1 MDENRIAK
9 LVVNAAIEVHRNLG
23 PGLLESVYQRCMFH
37 ELTLSGLR
45 VERETLLKGFYKGL
59 ELDINYRMDM
69 VIEGKVVLELKAVE
83 KLLPVHHAQLLSY
96 LKLSNTKRGMLV
108 NFNEV
113 LVKDGIK
120 RVVNNL

>member
-1 MDENRIAK
+1 MDENSIAK
-9 LVVNAAIEVHRNLG
+9 LVVDAAIEVHRNLG
-23 PGLLESVYQRCMFH
+23 PGLLESVYQRCMLH

-45 VERETLLKGFYKGL
+45 VERETMLKGHYKGL

-69 VIEGKVVLELKAVE
+69 VLEGKVVLELKAVE
-83 KLLPVHHAQLLSY
+83 ILLPVHHAQLLSY
-96 LKLSNTKRGMLV
+96 LKLSNKKLGLLV

>member
-9 LVVNAAIEVHRNLG
+9 LVVDAAIEVHRNLG

-45 VERETLLKGFYKGL
+45 VERETLLKGCYKGL

-96 LKLSNTKRGMLV
+96 LKLSNKKLGMLV

>member
-9 LVVNAAIEVHRNLG
+9 LVVDAAIEVHRNLG
-23 PGLLESVYQRCMFH
+23 PGLLESVYQRCMLH

-45 VERETLLKGFYKGL
+45 VQCETMLKGHYKGL

-96 LKLSNTKRGMLV
+96 LKLSNKKLGMLV